1 MYELCLLRRSE
12 GYEVCADEV
21 RVETCGKSARIGVEA
36 SVAVN
41 SIRSNTVSIM
51 PLCAADCRKLR
62 ERSIQELDVTPQI
75 VRKWLL

>member
-1 MYELCLLRRSE
+1 MYELCRLRRSE

-41 SIRSNTVSIM
+41 SIRSNTVGEHM
-51 PLCAADCRKLR
+51 ACPAVPRRWL
-62 ERSIQELDVTPQI
+62 ELAGNGKS
-75 VRKWLL
+75 R

>member
-1 MYELCLLRRSE
+1 MYELCRLRRSE

-41 SIRSNTVSIM
+41 SIRSNTVARKQQAC
-51 PLCAADCRKLR
+51 PAASRRWL
-62 ERSIQELDVTPQI
+62 ERTGNSAS
-75 VRKWLL
+75 R

>member
-1 MYELCLLRRSE
+1 MYELCRLRRSE

-41 SIRSNTVSIM
+41 SIRSNTVVTQQAG
-51 PLCAADCRKLR
+51 PAAFRRWL
-62 ERSIQELDVTPQI
+62 ERIGNDAP
-75 VRKWLL
+75 R

>member
-1 MYELCLLRRSE
+1 MTETCRLRQGE

-41 SIRSNTVSIM
+41 SIRSNTVGEHM
-51 PLCAADCRKLR
+51 ACPAVLR
-62 ERSIQELDVTPQI
+62 R
-75 VRKWLL
+75 WLEPRGNARPR